1 MNNKQFDITEIKFR
15 DFAMEDYDSLIALW
29 QSAELGHKPKGRDS
43 RRKIEEELER
53 GLARFILAE
62 YEGRLIGS
70 IIATID
76 GRKGWINRI
85 AVAPEFRGYG
95 LAQLLITKAEEVLH
109 KQGMDILTALV
120 EPENVASQKLFEKMG
135 YRRWDGLVYYS
146 KRRYDDV

>member
-1 MNNKQFDITEIKFR
+1 MNNKQFDISEIKFR
-15 DFAMEDYDSLIALW
+15 DFAMDDYDALIALW
-29 QSAELGHKPKGRDS
+29 QAAELGHKPKGRDS

-85 AVAPEFRGYG
+85 AVAPEFRGCG
-95 LAQLLITKAEEVLH
+95 LAQLLITEAEEILH
-109 KQGMDILTALV
+109 EQGMDILTALV

-135 YRRWDGLVYYS
+135 YIRWDGLVYYS